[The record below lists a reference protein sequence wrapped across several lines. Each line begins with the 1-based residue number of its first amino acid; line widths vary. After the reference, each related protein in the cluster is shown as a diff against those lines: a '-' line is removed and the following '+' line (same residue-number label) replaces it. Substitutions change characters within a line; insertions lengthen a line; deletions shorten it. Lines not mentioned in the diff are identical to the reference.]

1 MKFLIWKGLLLAE
14 QQFLL
19 WFWKRRGRVKNHPL
33 YNDCHHNHD
42 DHLWRAVVPILITCT
57 ATPTIALP
65 PLRLDTPPCQD
76 HCDQDIYAPLYSIAL
91 MVDDHL
97 ARIIVSKVADKRCL
111 WCWLITNYGGD
122 GNWCCYHSATIQFY
136 KNAKSTWTI
145 ESLKGLSAFSIVSES
160 LKANTMKRFT
170 NSLRHVYRN
179 PQDTP
184 GHVLCLWLFSPG
196 KGKYFTWDWIF
207 FILSLLSIL
216 SRYALLLYL
225 VDQAKGFTWCL

>member
-1 MKFLIWKGLLLAE
+1 MVRW
-14 QQFLL
+14 
-19 WFWKRRGRVKNHPL
+19 
-33 YNDCHHNHD
+33 
-42 DHLWRAVVPILITCT
+42 
-57 ATPTIALP
+57 P
-65 PLRLDTPPCQD
+65 PLPGC
-76 HCDQDIYAPLYSIAL
+76 
-91 MVDDHL
+91 
-97 ARIIVSKVADKRCL
+97 KVADKRCL

-122 GNWCCYHSATIQFY
+122 GNWCCYHSATIPFD

-207 FILSLLSIL
+207 STARCSS
-216 SRYALLLYL
+216 SRYSLRGIHSPIKSSPHFAYSGATSSF
-225 VDQAKGFTWCL
+225 DGIFRIGIGG